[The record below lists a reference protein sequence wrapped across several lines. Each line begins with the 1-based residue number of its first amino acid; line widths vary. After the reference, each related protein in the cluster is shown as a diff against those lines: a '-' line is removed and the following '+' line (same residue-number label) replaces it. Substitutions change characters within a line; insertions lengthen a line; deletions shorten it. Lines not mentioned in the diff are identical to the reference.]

1 VSDNLTPTA
10 QAILDHLHDQPPTT
24 AADLRDR
31 TGRSRSAIDKA
42 LAELAKTGLAVKTTP
57 DTGEGPTLWTLT
69 GTDPTDHPAETAEP
83 SDPPG
88 PAEVGGDEPGQDDL
102 PIPDGTDSADRPTG
116 PDDDDAAGDG
126 LPPDASAGEQADPA
140 LEVKVCRGCGEQ
152 MPTTCPTCQQKTTA
166 YCGSC
171 RKTHPATRRR
181 APGEPQIL
189 ANGLPKLLPGQ
200 LERLVADVIATQPLP
215 DHLGITGWTSGRVAI
230 FLPGRS
236 TGAIGNALDKLAA
249 TGHARLLGDNP
260 KRYQPTPTDDP
271 PTDRSRKPPAGPGGP
286 PPDTGR
292 PTPGRVGGGN
302 LTRRPPQIRT

>member
-1 VSDNLTPTA
+1 MSDNLTPTA

-24 AADLRDR
+24 AADLRER

-69 GTDPTDHPAETAEP
+69 GPDPTDQPAETAGP

-88 PAEVGGDEPGQDDL
+88 TTAEVGDDEPSRDDV
-102 PIPDGTDSADRPTG
+102 PVPDGADGTDGTDRQAG
-116 PDDDDAAGDG
+116 PDDDATAAGDG
-126 LPPDASAGEQADPA
+126 FPPEASAGEQADPVE
-140 LEVKVCRGCGEQ
+140 EVKVCRGCGEQ
-152 MPTTCPTCQQKTTA
+152 MPKTCPTCQQKTTA

-215 DHLGITGWTSGRVAI
+215 DHLGITGWTAGRVAI

-249 TGHARLLGDNP
+249 TGQAQLLGDSP
-260 KRYQPTPTDDP
+260 KRYQPIPTDDQAADQP
-271 PTDRSRKPPAGPGGP
+271 GDIAG
-286 PPDTGR
+286 DSE
-292 PTPGRVGGGN
+292 
-302 LTRRPPQIRT
+302 PQQ